1 MLKKIKL
8 SAKEWIESSQKRFAV
23 DNSSVP
29 KRLTM
34 CKKCNTFY
42 YKNAWHFEKPAFMEL
57 ERDEEI
63 PVRFTEC
70 PACIELE
77 EALYESET
85 EFAWRRI

>member
-8 SAKEWIESSQKRFAV
+8 TARDWIDNSKKRFNV
-23 DNSSVP
+23 ESGP
-29 KRLTM
+29 RRLTM
-34 CKKCNTFY
+34 CKVCHTFY
-42 YKNAWHFEKPAFMEL
+42 YKNAWHFDKPEYLNL

-77 EALYESET
+77 EASFESEP
-85 EFAWRRI
+85 EFAWRRT